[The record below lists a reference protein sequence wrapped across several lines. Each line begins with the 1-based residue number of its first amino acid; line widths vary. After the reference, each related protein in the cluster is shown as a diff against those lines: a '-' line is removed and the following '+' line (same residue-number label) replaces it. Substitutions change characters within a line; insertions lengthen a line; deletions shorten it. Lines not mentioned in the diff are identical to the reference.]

1 MRLTRWQVLLARLLF
16 LTYVLF
22 TASYCLLCYIPF
34 TYQQVHVG
42 ELLPWVTRLSHWHSI
57 LFWPVLVAA
66 LLTILPD
73 LKGGSSRYLALGFA
87 GSAVLV
93 GAALL
98 IHPLLP
104 NLRNDFSSL
113 GWCLLSLMPLLWLAA
128 VDWAHGAKTIPW
140 PEAADADSSKTFLTC
155 LETAVYL
162 TGIYFGIVVFR
173 VWSSQTFQFSW
184 RQRPLVLL
192 WSVLLHL
199 LFFLLVF
206 VTLDLVSAAAVLL
219 PDRWQSK
226 ATTLGSTLIV
236 ALQIA
241 LALRYIIFPPLSFG
255 GFPAA
260 VVAAVLSVSLVSF
273 ASGISVRLWDSQRNS
288 NDGGLDLL
296 LAPFRVLRSI
306 AWSGQG
312 LFLTALAL
320 LAWILS
326 VRTSRL
332 DWEFLVQKMAVMV
345 VWTIAFATLYTITPK
360 VKRVGRV
367 VAYGAGAVVLGCYL
381 ALASALP
388 KKALETGSATVMG
401 RVLEQYS
408 GYDISFRFVDEMLRP
423 EGGVQANGST
433 DSFYAFLAENTH
445 IPRSIHLA
453 PVDISL
459 VSQLT
464 PSLGRR
470 PHIFFFVIDS
480 LRRDYLAPYNAAVKF
495 TPALNALAHDSV
507 VFQNAFTHY
516 GGTGLSEPSIWV
528 GGLMLHQQYMT
539 PFGPMNALQKLVDV
553 DRYHEWIS
561 NDNVLH
567 QVVPAS
573 PNITELDE
581 HVGAMSYDL
590 CSTLQEL
597 TERLSSVSGTDNPI
611 FVYTQAQNIHVSVID
626 REGRSVPD
634 GASFPPEFDAAY
646 ASRVQKIDA
655 CLGGFLDT
663 LKKNGM
669 YDNSV
674 IVVTSDHGD
683 SLGELGR
690 WGHAYTIFPE
700 IVRIPLLVHLPTWLR
715 TGVKDDPDAVTF
727 LTDLTPSL
735 YYLLGERPVVNNPLF
750 GRPLFTV
757 TLREQRPY
765 LRDSYLL
772 ASSYAPVYGLLT
784 RNGRFLYI
792 ADGVNFR
799 DYAYELN
806 SDGTSREVPVAD
818 GQRADAE
825 NQIREQV
832 IAIATFYKLH

>member
-1 MRLTRWQVLLARLLF
+1 MRLTRWQVFLARLLF

-57 LFWPVLVAA
+57 LFWPALSAA

-73 LKGGSSRYLALGFA
+73 LKAGPSRYLARGFV
-87 GSAVLV
+87 GSGVLV

-104 NLRNDFSSL
+104 NLTNDFSSL
-113 GWCLLSLMPLLWLAA
+113 RWCLLSLIPLLWLAA
-128 VDWAHGAKTIPW
+128 IDWLHGSKTITW
-140 PEAADADSSKTFLTC
+140 QRTADADSSRTFLTF
-155 LETAVYL
+155 LQTAVYL
-162 TGIYFGIVVFR
+162 TAIYFGAVVCR
-173 VWSSQTFQFSW
+173 VWGSKTFQFNW
-184 RQRPLVLL
+184 RQWPLVLL
-192 WSVLLHL
+192 WSLVLHL
-199 LFFLLVF
+199 LLFLLVF
-206 VTLDLVSAAAVLL
+206 VMLDLVSATVVLL

-226 ATTLGSTLIV
+226 AITLGSTLFV
-236 ALQIA
+236 ALLIA
-241 LALRYIIFPPLSFG
+241 LALRYVVFPPLSFG

-260 VVAAVLSVSLVSF
+260 IVAAVLSGSLVSF
-273 ASGISVRLWDSQRNS
+273 ASGISIRLWDSQRNS

-296 LAPFRVLRSI
+296 LGPFRVLRSA
-306 AWSGQG
+306 AWSRRG
-312 LFLTALAL
+312 LSLTALAV

-332 DWEFLVQKMAVMV
+332 DWEFLVQKMAVMA
-345 VWTIAFATLYTITPK
+345 VWTIAFAILYTTTTK
-360 VKRVGRV
+360 VKRVGRGL
-367 VAYGAGAVVLGCYL
+367 AYSTGALVLGCYL
-381 ALASALP
+381 GLASALP
-388 KKALETGSATVMG
+388 KKALETGSATGMG
-401 RVLEQYS
+401 SALEEYS

-423 EGGVQANGST
+423 EGGVQANGSS

-445 IPRSIHLA
+445 IPRSIHLS

-464 PSLGRR
+464 PSSGRR

-480 LRRDYLAPYNAAVKF
+480 LRRDYLAPYNSAVKF
-495 TPALNALAHDSV
+495 TPALDALAHDSV
-507 VFQNAFTHY
+507 VFENAFTHY

-539 PFGPMNALQKLVDV
+539 PFGPMNSLQKLVDV
-553 DRYHEWIS
+553 NRYHEWIS
-561 NDNVLH
+561 NDNILH

-581 HVGAMSYDL
+581 HIGAMSYDL
-590 CSTLQEL
+590 CNTLQEL
-597 TERLSSVSGTDNPI
+597 TGRLSSVVGADDPI

-655 CLGGFLDT
+655 CLGRFVDT

-669 YDNSV
+669 YDNSI

-700 IVRIPLLVHLPTWLR
+700 IVRIPLLVHLPAWLR
-715 TGVKDDPDAVTF
+715 MGVKDDPDAVTF

-735 YYLLGERPVVNNPLF
+735 YYLLGERPLVNNPLF

-757 TLREQRPY
+757 TLGEQKPY

-806 SDGTSREVPVAD
+806 PDGTSQEAPLAD
-818 GQRADAE
+818 DQRAEAQ
-825 NQIREQV
+825 NKIRRQV
-832 IAIATFYKLH
+832 IAIATFYRLH